1 MKKKLSL
8 IFSIFTVFVF
18 AQMPRKDFGEN
29 NIEQKLSPGSYEKII
44 SERQKMARTNTVEN
58 LAQLDERFDFNFA
71 EKQNL
76 DSKLENLT
84 EKKNIIENKID
95 KSKSEE
101 ERKSFKEKLA
111 KINAD
116 IEKIEIKLAT
126 NQENLEQLQK
136 LYRDLKK

>member
-76 DSKLENLT
+76 DSKLENLA

-95 KSKSEE
+95 KSKSDG